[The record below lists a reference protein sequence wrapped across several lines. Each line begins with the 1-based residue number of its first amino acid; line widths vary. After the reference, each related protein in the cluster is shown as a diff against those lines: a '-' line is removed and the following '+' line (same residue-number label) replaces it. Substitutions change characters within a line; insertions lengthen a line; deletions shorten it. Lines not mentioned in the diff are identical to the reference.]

1 MFMRYET
8 PLEAHFDKVARCLI
22 GVPEHIY
29 TVKERQFYRKYSL
42 RQATLK
48 GYNSGVNARYKAI
61 HKRGLT
67 VDHIVPL
74 NGCDAGGNHVVCG
87 LNVPWNLRGES
98 RKDNMNKANLFI
110 DNAESIGIILPTKR
124 NTAK

>member
-1 MFMRYET
+1 MRYET
-8 PLEAHFDKVARCLI
+8 VMETHLDRVARLLI

-29 TVKERQFYRKYSL
+29 TVKEKQFYRKYSL
-42 RQATLK
+42 KQATLK
-48 GYNSGVNARYKAI
+48 GYNSAVISRYNGI

-98 RKDNMNKANLFI
+98 RKDNQQKGNLFI
-110 DNAESIGIILPTKR
+110 DNKESLGIILPLRR
-124 NTAK
+124 NNV